1 MNIHIFLLL
10 ITFVYCQS
18 NDLFS
23 NLAMGGSSSSNTL
36 NQCVEIGNARPC
48 ATMPW
53 NMTIFPN
60 LLGHTRAEGKQ
71 INFKNTNNLAL
82 FFLQKLTMNWHFM
95 FHYLILIVQNL

>member
-1 MNIHIFLLL
+1 MNNVSIFFFLILEYNKMNYYIFLLL
-10 ITFVYCQS
+10 ITFVHCQS

-23 NLAMGGSSSSNTL
+23 NLAMGGPSSGNTQ

-60 LLGHTRAEGKQ
+60 LLGQTRAEGK
-71 INFKNTNNLAL
+71 NLL
-82 FFLQKLTMNWHFM
+82 
-95 FHYLILIVQNL
+95 